1 MKTLRTYTGVAI
13 IVIWGL
19 GPFYWMGVTAFR
31 DLQFTFDTTPWP
43 THVTWDNFETVFSTA
58 RGNHFGRA
66 LVNSVII
73 SGLTTLVSM
82 VVGVFAA
89 YALARLQF
97 RGKFIVLGFVLA
109 ASMFP
114 GVALITP
121 LFELFRN
128 IGWFGTYQAL
138 VIPDISFA
146 LPLTI
151 YVLTAF
157 LRDMPWELEEAAKI
171 DGATP
176 GKAFRLI
183 ILPLAAPGIF
193 TAAILAF
200 ITAWN
205 EYTHRQP
212 AEQRRDPA
220 GHGGDRELRRRPA
233 PRRALHRGHGG
244 RLRGDGPAHHHGAG
258 VPATDR
264 GRSDRRRGEGLMRPP
279 PPSQGSLFSAIV
291 TTVGSH
297 EPAARLQKTEV
308 ALGMVAFFAFFAVV
322 RTAASTLQ
330 GAPSAPEA
338 LVAAL
343 CVGLGYLL
351 LRRRQALLH
360 KMSTPSIPH
369 NGSSGTFLP
378 VKESKSQ
385 WQP

>member
-1 MKTLRTYTGVAI
+1 MATSATETRNATPGSDRKPANKPTAPWVKTLRTYTGVAI

-19 GPFYWMGVTAFR
+19 GPFYWMAVTAFR

-43 THVTWDNFETVFSTA
+43 THVTWDNFQTVFSTS

-73 SGLTTLVSM
+73 SGLTTIIAM
-82 VVGVFAA
+82 VVGVFTA
-89 YALARLQF
+89 YAMARLEF
-97 RGKFIVLGFVLA
+97 KGKFVVLGFVLA

-121 LFELFRN
+121 LFELFQS

-157 LRDMPWELEEAAKI
+157 FRDMPWELEEAAKI

-176 GKAFRLI
+176 GQAFRMV

-205 EYTHRQP
+205 EFPIASQLSNDQTQPVTVAIASFAGAQPHVEPYTAVMAAGFVVTVP
-212 AEQRRDPA
+212 LIIMVLAFQRRIVSGLTA
-220 GHGGDRELRRRPA
+220 G
-233 PRRALHRGHGG
+233 
-244 RLRGDGPAHHHGAG
+244 G
-258 VPATDR
+258 VK
-264 GRSDRRRGEGLMRPP
+264 G
-279 PPSQGSLFSAIV
+279 
-291 TTVGSH
+291 
-297 EPAARLQKTEV
+297 
-308 ALGMVAFFAFFAVV
+308 
-322 RTAASTLQ
+322 
-330 GAPSAPEA
+330 
-338 LVAAL
+338 
-343 CVGLGYLL
+343 
-351 LRRRQALLH
+351 
-360 KMSTPSIPH
+360 
-369 NGSSGTFLP
+369 
-378 VKESKSQ
+378 
-385 WQP
+385 

>member
-1 MKTLRTYTGVAI
+1 MASTTADTGATRVGASGSDRGPARKPTAPWLKTLRTYAGVAV

-43 THVTWDNFETVFSTA
+43 THVTWDNFETVFSTS

-73 SGLTTLVSM
+73 SGVTTLIAM
-82 VVGVFAA
+82 VVGVFTA
-89 YALARLQF
+89 YALARLEF
-97 RGKFIVLGFVLA
+97 KGKFVVLGFVLA

-121 LFELFRN
+121 LFELFTN

-157 LRDMPWELEEAAKI
+157 FRDMPWELEEAAKI
-171 DGATP
+171 DGASP
-176 GKAFRLI
+176 GQAFRLV

-205 EYTHRQP
+205 EYTIASQLSSDATQP
-212 AEQRRDPA
+212 VTVAIASFAGAQPHVEPYTAVMAAGFVVTVPLIIMVLAFQRRIVA
-220 GHGGDRELRRRPA
+220 GLTAGG
-233 PRRALHRGHGG
+233 
-244 RLRGDGPAHHHGAG
+244 
-258 VPATDR
+258 
-264 GRSDRRRGEGLMRPP
+264 
-279 PPSQGSLFSAIV
+279 
-291 TTVGSH
+291 
-297 EPAARLQKTEV
+297 
-308 ALGMVAFFAFFAVV
+308 
-322 RTAASTLQ
+322 
-330 GAPSAPEA
+330 
-338 LVAAL
+338 
-343 CVGLGYLL
+343 
-351 LRRRQALLH
+351 
-360 KMSTPSIPH
+360 
-369 NGSSGTFLP
+369 
-378 VKESKSQ
+378 VKG
-385 WQP
+385 